1 MHTIAYKEKTMNSN
15 SFDLV
20 VAGGGQAGLIAA
32 IVAAEAGCSVCLL
45 EGAPLEYRGGNTRH
59 TRNLRP
65 MHKGPLSVL
74 SGTYDEEEYFD
85 DLLRVTKGK
94 TNEPLARMMLQ
105 RSQTSVQWLE
115 QRGVQFQPPLGGT
128 LHLGRTNA
136 FFLGGGKQLVNA
148 LFRHAESL
156 GVEVHYNAMVD
167 KLDFDGDRFRA
178 AWVGDLCFSGK
189 TFVAAAGGFEANLD
203 WLRESWGDVVDNF
216 LIRGTPYNTG
226 GLLKLMLEQNFQS
239 VGTADQCHAVAID
252 GRAPK
257 FDGGICTRV
266 DCVSLGIVVNENAE
280 RFYDE
285 GEDFW
290 PKRYAIWGRLVAK
303 QPNQVGHVIIDQKA
317 IGKFMPPV
325 FPPEK
330 ANTIEEL
337 AEKIG
342 LDSKV
347 LAKTVSDY
355 NAAIGPGEFDHTELD
370 GLATDGLAVNKTNW
384 ARSIATPPFYAYTL
398 KPGITFTYLGVK
410 IDAQG
415 RVLTQ
420 NGQPSPNTFAA
431 GEIMAGNVL
440 GEGYLAGIGMT
451 IGNVFGQIAGEEAAR
466 YALNR

>member
-1 MHTIAYKEKTMNSN
+1 
-15 SFDLV
+15 
-20 VAGGGQAGLIAA
+20 
-32 IVAAEAGCSVCLL
+32 
-45 EGAPLEYRGGNTRH
+45 
-59 TRNLRP
+59 

-115 QRGVQFQPPLGGT
+115 ERGVQFQPPLGGT

-167 KLDFDGDRFRA
+167 KLDFDGDQFCA
-178 AWVGDLCFSGK
+178 AWVGDQCFSGK

-384 ARSIATPPFYAYTL
+384 ARSITIPPSMPTP
-398 KPGITFTYLGVK
+398 
-410 IDAQG
+410 
-415 RVLTQ
+415 
-420 NGQPSPNTFAA
+420 
-431 GEIMAGNVL
+431 
-440 GEGYLAGIGMT
+440 
-451 IGNVFGQIAGEEAAR
+451 
-466 YALNR
+466 

>member
-1 MHTIAYKEKTMNSN
+1 MHTIAYKEETMDSHD
-15 SFDLV
+15 FDLV

-45 EGAPLEYRGGNTRH
+45 EGAPIEYRGGNTRH

-94 TNEPLARMMLQ
+94 TDEPLARMMLQ

-115 QRGVQFQPPLGGT
+115 ERGVQFQPPLGGT

-167 KLDFDGDRFRA
+167 KLDFDGDQFCA
-178 AWVGDLCFSGK
+178 AWVGDQCFSGK

-342 LDSKV
+342 LNPMV

-355 NAAIGPGEFDHTELD
+355 NTAIQPGEFDHTELD
-370 GLATDGLAVNKTNW
+370 GLATDRLAVNKTNW
-384 ARSIATPPFYAYTL
+384 ARSIAQPPFYAYTL

>member
-1 MHTIAYKEKTMNSN
+1 MNTS

-32 IVAAEAGCSVCLL
+32 IVAAEAGCSVCIL
-45 EGAPLEYRGGNTRH
+45 EGAPIEYRGGNTRH

-105 RSQTSVQWLE
+105 RSQQSVQWLE
-115 QRGVQFQPPLGGT
+115 ERGVQFQPPLGGT

-156 GVEVHYNAMVD
+156 GIEVHYEAKVD
-167 KLDFDGDRFRA
+167 KLDFDGDLFSA
-178 AWVGDLCFSGK
+178 AWVGDRCFTGK
-189 TFVAAAGGFEANLD
+189 AFVAAAGGFEANLE

-226 GLLKLMLEQNFQS
+226 SLLKLMLEQQFQT

-266 DCVSLGIVVNENAE
+266 DCVSLGIVVNDTAE

-330 ANTIEEL
+330 ANSVTEL

-342 LDSKV
+342 LDPAA
-347 LAKTVSDY
+347 LAKTVADY
-355 NAAIGPGEFDHTELD
+355 NAAIQAGEFDHTELD
-370 GLATDGLAVNKTNW
+370 GLTTQGLAVDKTNW
-384 ARSIATPPFYAYTL
+384 ARSISQPPFYAYTL

-415 RVLTQ
+415 RVITQ
-420 NGQPSPNTFAA
+420 HGQPSANTFAA

>member
-15 SFDLV
+15 AFDLV

-32 IVAAEAGCSVCLL
+32 IVAAEAGCRVCLL
-45 EGAPLEYRGGNTRH
+45 EGAPIEYRGGNTRH

-94 TNEPLARMMLQ
+94 TDEPLARMMLQ

-115 QRGVQFQPPLGGT
+115 ERGVQFQPPLGGT

-156 GVEVHYNAMVD
+156 GVEVHYNAMVN
-167 KLDFDGDRFRA
+167 KLDFDGDQFRA
-178 AWVGDLCFSGK
+178 AWVDDQCFSGK

-203 WLRESWGDVVDNF
+203 WLRESWGEVVDNF

-226 GLLKLMLEQNFQS
+226 GLLKLMLEQDFQS

-337 AEKIG
+337 AAQIG
-342 LDSKV
+342 LDPQV
-347 LAKTVSDY
+347 LSKTVSDY
-355 NAAIGPGEFDHTELD
+355 NAAIQPGEFDHTELD

-384 ARSIATPPFYAYTL
+384 ARSIAQPPFYAYTL

-451 IGNVFGQIAGEEAAR
+451 IGNVFGQIAGEGAAR

>member
-1 MHTIAYKEKTMNSN
+1 MHTIAYKEKTMDSHD
-15 SFDLV
+15 FDLV

-45 EGAPLEYRGGNTRH
+45 EGAPIEYRGGNTRH

-94 TNEPLARMMLQ
+94 TDEPLARMMLQ

-115 QRGVQFQPPLGGT
+115 ERGVQFQPPLGGT

-167 KLDFDGDRFRA
+167 KLDFDGDQFYA
-178 AWVGDLCFSGK
+178 AWVGDQCFSGK

-239 VGTADQCHAVAID
+239 VGAADQCHAVAID

-303 QPNQVGHVIIDQKA
+303 QPNQVGHVIIDQQA

-342 LDSKV
+342 LDPKV
-347 LAKTVSDY
+347 LATTVSDY
-355 NAAIGPGEFDHTELD
+355 NAAIQPGEFDHTELD

-384 ARSIATPPFYAYTL
+384 ARSIAHPPFYAYTL